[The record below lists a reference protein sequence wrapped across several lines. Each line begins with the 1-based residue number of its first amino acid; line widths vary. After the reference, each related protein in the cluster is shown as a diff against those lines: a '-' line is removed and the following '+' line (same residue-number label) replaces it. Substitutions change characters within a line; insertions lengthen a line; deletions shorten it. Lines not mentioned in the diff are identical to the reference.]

1 MTTADEAL
9 ARDEAAVTLA
19 RGTIAQ
25 TGEIG
30 ALTGTVAEWAD
41 WALAGGAPA
50 RWVANQMITANLAIA
65 AAARGQAATL

>member
-1 MTTADEAL
+1 MSLIEEQAI
-9 ARDEAAVTLA
+9 TLA
-19 RGTIAQ
+19 RGTTAL

-30 ALTGTVAEWAD
+30 ALTRAVAEWAD

-65 AAARGQAATL
+65 AAARGEAVTL